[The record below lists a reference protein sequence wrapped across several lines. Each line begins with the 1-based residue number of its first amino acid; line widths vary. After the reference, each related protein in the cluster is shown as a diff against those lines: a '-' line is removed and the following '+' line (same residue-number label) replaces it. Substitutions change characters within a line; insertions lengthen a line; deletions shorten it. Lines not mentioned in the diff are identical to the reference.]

1 MSYPDVEDRSSV
13 ARLPY
18 RRQPGADGRRFAFV
32 VIAVMLVII
41 GAGVF
46 VNSCAEN
53 RPQEITAS
61 SF

>member
-13 ARLPY
+13 ARLHYP
-18 RRQPGADGRRFAFV
+18 RQTGADGRGFAFV
-32 VIAVMLVII
+32 ILAVMLVII

-46 VNSCAEN
+46 INSCAEN